1 MKMSNT
7 SLMFKGIAQA
17 VPLSENKLN
26 TINGKE
32 RKVEI
37 WDEVL
42 FERDSGE
49 KTRCCFMKNC

>member
-1 MKMSNT
+1 
-7 SLMFKGIAQA
+7 MFKGIAQA